1 MPSERLG
8 DAQLVQEHLGS
19 LVGVGELHPG
29 DKASRGVAVVGDEQ
43 MVVWLVEEPASRV
56 GLGVIVKE
64 HAGLLDLRVSARAKA
79 FDAHV

>member
-1 MPSERLG
+1 
-8 DAQLVQEHLGS
+8 
-19 LVGVGELHPG
+19 
-29 DKASRGVAVVGDEQ
+29 

-64 HAGLLDLRVSARAKA
+64 HAGLLDLRVSAKAKA